1 MQHNE
6 PSESGRNP
14 GERIG
19 ALEQDMKV
27 VRWRLDEMDR
37 RHDSSPDRL
46 TKVEQVMA
54 YQSEKLDDME
64 HGIARIQS
72 SVEKMGNK
80 ITWGLGAGSALMIIL
95 NKAWPLIMGGLS

>member
-1 MQHNE
+1 MQQSQL
-6 PSESGRNP
+6 SESGRNT

-27 VRWRLDEMDR
+27 VRYRLDDIDR
-37 RHDSSPDRL
+37 RHDSSPERL
-46 TKVEQVMA
+46 AKVEQVIA

-80 ITWGLGAGSALMIIL
+80 ITWGLGAASALMIVL